1 MSGMLFTLSE
11 PGVRKDIA
19 RSITEAYI
27 EGSIFEQ
34 FIGTGDN
41 APIKTQNET
50 GNTNGLVDMR
60 LRANIRTGG
69 VKGNEDF
76 ETNRGKL
83 GNLYQQLILE
93 VHGNSVESGEDVKL
107 LNQTQFINFRDDAK
121 DGLTEQ
127 ETDKL
132 DRIILSRA
140 TADCTCIVAA
150 GHRTDITTANITA
163 TDYATVADI
172 RDVIATAKSSKH
184 KDGSKKPKIKPYKT
198 ILTTDTHGV
207 QVKRKIYLMFVG
219 EATAFNLKQDPAWAE
234 AQQSASDIGLGSPI
248 FTGQLG
254 VIDDCVLLD
263 IGTVTE
269 DYAGIYTSADT
280 GFDGQSFAGYKGAA
294 GAKTEINI
302 LMGATAMLMPMDS
315 GFNYY
320 EEDYDMK
327 RKARIGIDRQLAIQ
341 KAKFVGKKAHEI
353 ASSFHNKDFGIVAFV
368 ASAAKNEA

>member
-1 MSGMLFTLSE
+1 M
-11 PGVRKDIA
+11 
-19 RSITEAYI
+19 
-27 EGSIFEQ
+27 
-34 FIGTGDN
+34 
-41 APIKTQNET
+41 
-50 GNTNGLVDMR
+50 
-60 LRANIRTGG
+60 
-69 VKGNEDF
+69 
-76 ETNRGKL
+76 
-83 GNLYQQLILE
+83 ILE

-107 LNQTQFINFRDDAK
+107 LNQTQFINFREDAK

-198 ILTTDTHGV
+198 ILTTDIHGV

-280 GFDGQSFAGYKGAA
+280 GFDGQDFSGYAGAA

>member
-1 MSGMLFTLSE
+1 MLFTLSE

-19 RSITEAYI
+19 AEVTEAYI

-34 FIGTGDN
+34 FIGTGSN

-50 GNTNGLVDMR
+50 GNLNGLVDIR
-60 LRANIRTGG
+60 LRGNIRTGG
-69 VKGNEDF
+69 VKDNEDF
-76 ETNRGKL
+76 NTNEGDL
-83 GNLYQQLILE
+83 INLYQQVILE
-93 VHGNSVESGEDVKL
+93 THGNSVRSGKDVKL

-121 DGLTEQ
+121 DGLTES

-140 TADCTCIVAA
+140 SADCTCVVPA
-150 GHRTDITTANITA
+150 GHRGEINTTSITA
-163 TDYATVADI
+163 TDYATVADV
-172 RDVIATAKSSKH
+172 RAVVALAKSSKNA
-184 KDGSKKPKIKPYKT
+184 DGSKKPKVTPYKT

-234 AQQSASDIGLGSPI
+234 AQQAASDIGLGSPI

-254 VIDDCVLLD
+254 VIDDCVLMD
-263 IGTVTE
+263 IGTVTD

-280 GFDGQSFAGYKGAA
+280 GFDGQDFSIYAGTAD
-294 GAKTEINI
+294 AKTEINI
-302 LMGATAMLMPMDS
+302 LMGATAMVMPMDD

-320 EEDYDMK
+320 EDTYDMK
-327 RKARIGIDRQLAIQ
+327 RKAIVGIDRHMAIQ
-341 KAKFVGKKAHEI
+341 KARFKGKTTAEQES
-353 ASSFHNKDFGIVAFV
+353 AYHNKDFGVIAFV